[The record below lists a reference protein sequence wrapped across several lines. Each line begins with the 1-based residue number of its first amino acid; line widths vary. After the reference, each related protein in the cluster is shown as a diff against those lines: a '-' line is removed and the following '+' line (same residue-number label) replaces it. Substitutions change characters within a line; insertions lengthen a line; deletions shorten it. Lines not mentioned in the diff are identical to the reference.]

1 MRAEYRL
8 RGFLQQL
15 VVESMINS
23 PRKPFTDW
31 VSQRIA
37 KQLVTIRPRG
47 CVEAR
52 MKIIAGDL
60 RIPHRNVAGQFR
72 VQRADEF
79 VVGVSPVEFAR
90 RNLSRRMNAG
100 VGPPREERRTIR
112 PSESAQSLFQFA
124 LHRPLFRLPL
134 ASEEVR
140 AVVGKSQ
147 LVTCHLT
154 IYVRSAVE
162 LLNERE

>member
-8 RGFLQQL
+8 RGFLQQF
-15 VVESMINS
+15 VVESVIHS

-31 VSQRIA
+31 VSQRVA

-47 CVEAR
+47 CVETR
-52 MKIIAGDL
+52 MKIIAGDS
-60 RIPHRNVAGQFR
+60 RVPDRNIAGQFR

-79 VVGVSPVEFAR
+79 VVGVSPVEVAR
-90 RNLSRRMNAG
+90 GNLPRRMNAG
-100 VGPPREERRTIR
+100 VRPPREERRTIR
-112 PSESAQSLFQFA
+112 PSESAQSLFKFA
-124 LHRPLFRLPL
+124 LHRAFLRLPL

-147 LVTCHLT
+147 LVTCH
-154 IYVRSAVE
+154 AVVTT
-162 LLNERE
+162 LVVC